1 MCFIISS
8 PIFTCVMSFCYVIFA
23 VSYAKQSVSIHVCV
37 IHALRVIQYNV
48 YMMAVITNNGR
59 TFAISNFLFSNNFT
73 NCVMK

>member
-37 IHALRVIQYNV
+37 IHALRVIQYNIM
-48 YMMAVITNNGR
+48 YI
-59 TFAISNFLFSNNFT
+59 
-73 NCVMK
+73 